1 MRQRHIDVHL
11 LAPLGRFLPFM
22 FWCWSSF
29 VIILQLDESKNLVFQ
44 DRGYGS
50 TIFLVYLLI
59 SYTNMY
65 LSGHQHHPYDFYR
78 C

>member
-1 MRQRHIDVHL
+1 M
-11 LAPLGRFLPFM
+11 
-22 FWCWSSF
+22 
-29 VIILQLDESKNLVFQ
+29 IILQLDESKNLVFQ
-44 DRGYGS
+44 DKGYGS